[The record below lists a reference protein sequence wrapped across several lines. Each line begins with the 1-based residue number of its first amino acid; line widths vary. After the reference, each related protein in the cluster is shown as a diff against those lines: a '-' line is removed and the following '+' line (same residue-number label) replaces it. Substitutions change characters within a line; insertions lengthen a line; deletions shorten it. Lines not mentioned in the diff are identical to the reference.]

1 MKFRWLATLPLIRG
15 DRVIKNINLPSCRN
29 CMYYKPST
37 HNDFSSS
44 LNRCEKFGTKDIISD
59 EIDYDFASYCRN
71 DEDKCGKDGKFFEI
85 EPNLPAKMMTHS
97 IAKNWPFGFAIS
109 VAVLLNVLAVYT
121 IRLNP

>member
-1 MKFRWLATLPLIRG
+1 MKFRWLLALPLIRG
-15 DRVIKNINLPSCRN
+15 DRIIKNIDIPACRN

-37 HNDFSSS
+37 YNGFTSS

-71 DEDKCGKDGKFFEI
+71 DEDKCGKDGKHFVI
-85 EPNLPAKMMTHS
+85 EENLPAKMITHFV
-97 IAKNWPFGFAIS
+97 AKNWPIGFAIS

-121 IRLNP
+121 TITP

>member
-1 MKFRWLATLPLIRG
+1 
-15 DRVIKNINLPSCRN
+15 
-29 CMYYKPST
+29 MYYKPST
-37 HNDFSSS
+37 HNDFSSR
-44 LNRCEKFGTKDIISD
+44 LNRCEKFGTKDIVSD

-121 IRLNP
+121 IRLNS